1 MAVFPPRDSQAF
13 GQDMSTGG
21 EVIGP
26 GARVILAIGSYPP
39 VPPLKGR
46 TASTVLA
53 SVRAVVSGAGGLS
66 AGAEE

>member
-1 MAVFPPRDSQAF
+1 
-13 GQDMSTGG
+13 MSTGG